1 VDTAVDKL
9 VNWSV
14 NNLGVSD
21 WSSNDGFSIEVGS
34 VGVSVSS
41 SNKSVVLADFT
52 LEVSGQWNMAW
63 VWNGVV
69 DVLDG
74 SLGQRALESVL
85 VLLNNVQSGF

>member
-1 VDTAVDKL
+1 MDTAVDKL

>member
-1 VDTAVDKL
+1 MDTAVDKL

-52 LEVSGQWNMAW
+52 LEVSGQWNVAW